1 MTDINAL
8 NEQLIHGDLISRA
21 DAAEKIA
28 RRNEALPP
36 QWTCTIYDKL
46 WRSQGEAGD
55 FMEASGSS
63 PRNSLPSATLKLKG
77 DDPFISTMMNC
88 RKTMVGVTM
97 ETQGLRFAYYVDTHD
112 YEFKDGAWTGTAHLL
127 GIWDILNY
135 YQIWPDN
142 WLPIQAQ
149 IFPFAIFIGPICT
162 VIENMIAETS
172 LRLQI
177 GLWEFVNNALS
188 LNPDIRAWFG
198 TLLQSNGN
206 LLEMLKTPVYV
217 VRTNPFFDTSP
228 LVARTVRME
237 SCATV
242 IKDLT
247 RAYGVDV
254 HVDLWLPGDE
264 QPDEW
269 TKTIPFMAL
278 DQPTY
283 VVTVKDR
290 SQIVGPTGTILDS
303 IIKTVVDLE
312 GSLLGDVMDPIL
324 NPNNEYVPEGMF
336 IAPLLGVHFVK
347 PWVLLVAPDMG
358 KKGSINTCKIS
369 DHTPRGWQHIIGGRS
384 PKWLN
389 DLMNALFAWIIDAI
403 SILIGFIGIPSNL
416 IEGFMNNALF
426 AFQLI
431 EHYSRRNEVGPYHPC
446 IEVFHATNS
455 APYNIE
461 TLFAF
466 INAFW
471 DSRGYTSVQATF
483 RNGDVYT
490 LGKDVFPGQLVSI
503 AYMNRTKLYT
513 DYIEM
518 LAWRIDETTRD
529 IWVQVGDGK
538 AKKSPLAKHQ
548 RFITGVLESINSIT
562 LAPQSQGLL

>member
-538 AKKSPLAKHQ
+538 AKESPLAKHQ